1 VARLLIVDDEVATGR
16 SLSRVLRAAGHLV
29 SVAASCAEG
38 RAASG
43 VFECAVL
50 DIDLGDGSGIDL
62 AHELLARGSV
72 LRVVFY
78 SGSMDDEVLARVADA
93 GALVVKSEPISRLLA
108 EVERL
113 LEEPVPRSREFERGD
128 DGRNPDEFET
138 PRAIPSKRNP

>member
-1 VARLLIVDDEVATGR
+1 VARVLIVDDEAATAR

-38 RAASG
+38 RTASG
-43 VFECAVL
+43 VFDCAVL

-78 SGSMDDEVLARVADA
+78 SGSMDDDVLGRVSGT
-93 GALVVKSEPISRLLA
+93 GALIVKSEPISRLLA
-108 EVERL
+108 EVERQ
-113 LEEPVPRSREFERGD
+113 LEEQAPRSREVGRGD
-128 DGRNPDEFET
+128 DCRKPGAVPH
-138 PRAIPSKRNP
+138 KRGKR